1 MAEALRAALP
11 DCSADS
17 SSFVCAVVDFL
28 QTLRARVGL
37 GSVVFQFFC
46 LLVSI
51 GFLLNRGRR
60 EPDADDEDEEDRN
73 PLVALRKFLADN
85 PNPVLH
91 ASREGLTDCLTD

>member
-17 SSFVCAVVDFL
+17 TSCSAVADFL
-28 QTLRARVGL
+28 QTLRDRVGI

-51 GFLLNRGRR
+51 LLLRNRGRR
-60 EPDADDEDEEDRN
+60 EPDADDDDDEDFR
-73 PLVALRKFLADN
+73 R
-85 PNPVLH
+85 
-91 ASREGLTDCLTD
+91 SR

>member
-17 SSFVCAVVDFL
+17 SSFCAVAEFL
-28 QTLRARVGL
+28 QTLRDRVGL

-51 GFLLNRGRR
+51 GFLRNRGRR
-60 EPDADDEDEEDRN
+60 EPDADDDDDEDFR
-73 PLVALRKFLADN
+73 R
-85 PNPVLH
+85 
-91 ASREGLTDCLTD
+91 SR

>member
-17 SSFVCAVVDFL
+17 SSFCAGVEFL
-28 QTLRARVGL
+28 QTLRDRVGL
-37 GSVVFQFFC
+37 GSVIFQFCC

-51 GFLLNRGRR
+51 GLLRNRGRR

-85 PNPVLH
+85 PNPVLRD
-91 ASREGLTDCLTD
+91 A

>member
-17 SSFVCAVVDFL
+17 SSFVCAVSEFL
-28 QTLRARVGL
+28 QTLRDRVGL

-51 GFLLNRGRR
+51 GFLRNRGRR
-60 EPDADDEDEEDRN
+60 EPDADDEDDEDFR
-73 PLVALRKFLADN
+73 R
-85 PNPVLH
+85 
-91 ASREGLTDCLTD
+91 SR

>member
-17 SSFVCAVVDFL
+17 SSSVCAVADFM
-28 QTLRARVGL
+28 QTLRDRVGL

-51 GFLLNRGRR
+51 LLLRNRGRR
-60 EPDADDEDEEDRN
+60 EPDADDDDEDFR
-73 PLVALRKFLADN
+73 R
-85 PNPVLH
+85 
-91 ASREGLTDCLTD
+91 SR

>member
-17 SSFVCAVVDFL
+17 SCALADFL
-28 QTLRARVGL
+28 QTLRDRVGL

-51 GFLLNRGRR
+51 GFLRNRGRR
-60 EPDADDEDEEDRN
+60 EPDADDEDDEDFR
-73 PLVALRKFLADN
+73 RT
-85 PNPVLH
+85 
-91 ASREGLTDCLTD
+91 R